1 MKLAILSG
9 TFNPIHKS
17 HIAIANYVKDK
28 FDYDEVLLVPACHP
42 PLKHNTASAIDR
54 LNMVKLAAENE
65 KNLTVSDVEF
75 EIKGKSYSYLTAR
88 KLYEK
93 YDIDGKLGF
102 IMGTDAYVGLPSW
115 YAADSLKSLVEFV
128 VFEREIPFSDIQ
140 VKAVQSLG
148 FNMLQAKL
156 PFVNISSS
164 AIRNKIKNNEDI
176 SKYVKKEVE
185 DYINEHGLYK

>member
-1 MKLAILSG
+1 
-9 TFNPIHKS
+9 
-17 HIAIANYVKDK
+17 
-28 FDYDEVLLVPACHP
+28 
-42 PLKHNTASAIDR
+42 
-54 LNMVKLAAENE
+54 
-65 KNLTVSDVEF
+65 
-75 EIKGKSYSYLTAR
+75 
-88 KLYEK
+88 
-93 YDIDGKLGF
+93 
-102 IMGTDAYVGLPSW
+102 MGTDAYVGLPSW

-148 FNMLQAKL
+148 FNMLQAQL